1 MRKKQNSKKRDFW
14 NKMSF
19 KYKLSF
25 LNEKTLEETF
35 SLRISRLHVLFA
47 VFIFAVF
54 LIALTSVIIIKTPIR
69 NFLPGYMDVEIRQT
83 LIDNALKAD
92 SLEKQIKIQS
102 IYFNNINAILRG
114 EMEVSEILPPDTL
127 PENYAINL
135 EKTEETAEFVRNYE
149 GEEKYNLSLFSN
161 QAQIPDNINF
171 YRPVKGVVS
180 SQFEAQKKHY
190 GTDIAASPK
199 ESVLAT
205 LKGTVIYAGFDANAG
220 YIMALQHLNGFVSI
234 YKHNALLLKSQG
246 DEVEAGEAIALVGNT
261 GTYSTGNHL
270 HFELWFRGKPVN
282 PQDYI
287 VF

>member
-1 MRKKQNSKKRDFW
+1 MKKKPNPKKKDFW
-14 NKMSF
+14 DKMSF

-35 SLRISRLHVLFA
+35 SLRISRLHILFA
-47 VFIFAVF
+47 VLIFAVV
-54 LIALTSVIIIKTPIR
+54 LITLTSVIIIKSPIR
-69 NFLPGYMDVEIRQT
+69 NLLPGYMDVEIRQS
-83 LIDNALKAD
+83 LIENALRTD
-92 SLEKQIKIQS
+92 SLEKQMKIQS
-102 IYFNNINAILRG
+102 LYFNNVNAILRG
-114 EMEVSEILPPDTL
+114 EIEVSEILPPDTL
-127 PENYAINL
+127 PENYVVNL

-161 QAQIPDNINF
+161 QTQIPDNITF
-171 YRPVKGVVS
+171 YRPVRGVIS
-180 SQFEAQKKHY
+180 SQFDAQKKHF
-190 GTDIAASPK
+190 GTDIAATPK

-220 YIMALQHLNGFVSI
+220 YVIELQHLNGFVSV
-234 YKHNALLLKSQG
+234 YKHNALLLKAQG
-246 DEVEAGEAIALVGNT
+246 DEVNAGEAIALVGNT